1 MLRLPSDQLIFE
13 PQGASLM
20 FQHYLP
26 TALLALALCLSA
38 CTGNYKF
45 SDDEYRPLGDPQA
58 QTRGN

>member
-1 MLRLPSDQLIFE
+1 MLKHLW
-13 PQGASLM
+13 
-20 FQHYLP
+20 P
-26 TALLALALCLSA
+26 TTLLTLALSLSA

>member
-1 MLRLPSDQLIFE
+1 
-13 PQGASLM
+13 M

-26 TALLALALCLSA
+26 TALLTLALCLSA
-38 CTGNYKF
+38 CTSNYTF

>member
-1 MLRLPSDQLIFE
+1 
-13 PQGASLM
+13 M

-26 TALLALALCLSA
+26 TALFTLALCLTA

>member
-1 MLRLPSDQLIFE
+1 MKRI
-13 PQGASLM
+13 
-20 FQHYLP
+20 HYP
-26 TALLALALCLSA
+26 TALLVLALSLSA